1 MTDVRRPGAATAA
14 FLAAESARIAARCTA
29 CGRCVTAC
37 PMTAYAPGVAAADPR
52 DVVEGVLDL
61 LRGGP
66 STAVSLAWVNACTR
80 SGVCT
85 AACGEEGIDPAFMLR
100 LAKANATGALGGE
113 ARITLNADP
122 QFSPKVKA
130 FARLTLTEQEQTE
143 WL

>member
-1 MTDVRRPGAATAA
+1 MTDTQRPGAATAA
-14 FLAAESARIAARCTA
+14 FLAAESARLAALCTA

-37 PMTAYAPGVAAADPR
+37 PMLAYAPAVAAGDPR
-52 DVVEGVLDL
+52 AVVEGVLDL

-66 STAVSLAWVNACTR
+66 STPVSLAWVDACTR

-85 AACGEEGIDPAFMLR
+85 AACSEEGMDPAFMLR
-100 LAKANATGALGGE
+100 LAKANATGALGGP
-113 ARITLNADP
+113 ARLTNKADP

-130 FARLTLTEQEQTE
+130 FARLTLTEQEQAQ